1 MISKHTDMNNSHF
14 KYNYRTRRMS
24 WNPLTS
30 RDLER
35 ERLEGSLL
43 TVCSDCKDM
52 VVQVNKSYNICIA
65 DILI

>member
-1 MISKHTDMNNSHF
+1 MHW
-14 KYNYRTRRMS
+14 NYIYRARRMS

-43 TVCSDCKDM
+43 TVCTDCKDM
-52 VVQVNKSYNICIA
+52 VVQVSTNASLLLRRYYYGK
-65 DILI
+65 LQK